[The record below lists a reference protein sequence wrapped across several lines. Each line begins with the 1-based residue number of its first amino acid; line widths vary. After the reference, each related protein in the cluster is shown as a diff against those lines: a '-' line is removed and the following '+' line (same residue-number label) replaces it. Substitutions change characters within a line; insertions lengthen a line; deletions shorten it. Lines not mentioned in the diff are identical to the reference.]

1 MKNRHGIEYSF
12 VKVGDNLYR
21 FDMAEEGMDYMRV
34 GGKNNQ
40 PGIDYNDLGMF
51 DPSGG
56 PYVAVGERIFWD
68 EIQDATAHQPLTV
81 KRIYK
86 EESFFVEAK

>member
-21 FDMAEEGMDYMRV
+21 FDMAEEGMDYMRI
-34 GGKNNQ
+34 GGKEGQ
-40 PGIDYNDLGMF
+40 ERMDYNDLGMF

-68 EIQDATAHQPLTV
+68 EIQGATAHSPLTV
-81 KRIYK
+81 TRIYK
-86 EESFFVEAK
+86 DKSFFVEAE

>member
-21 FDMAEEGMDYMRV
+21 FDMAEEGMEYMRI
-34 GGKNNQ
+34 GGKDNQ

-68 EIQDATAHQPLTV
+68 EIQGATAHSPLTV

-86 EESFFVEAK
+86 DGSFFVEVE

>member
-12 VKVGDNLYR
+12 VKVSDNLYR
-21 FDMAEEGMDYMRV
+21 FDMAEEGMDYMRI
-34 GGKNNQ
+34 GGKEGQ
-40 PGIDYNDLGMF
+40 SGIDYNDLGMF

-56 PYVAVGERIFWD
+56 PYVAIGERIFWD
-68 EIQDATAHQPLTV
+68 EIQGATAHSPLTV

-86 EESFFVEAK
+86 ENSFFVEVV

>member
-21 FDMAEEGMDYMRV
+21 FDMAEEGMEYMRI
-34 GGKNNQ
+34 GGKDNQ

-68 EIQDATAHQPLTV
+68 EIQGATAHPPLTV

-86 EESFFVEAK
+86 DGSFFVEVE